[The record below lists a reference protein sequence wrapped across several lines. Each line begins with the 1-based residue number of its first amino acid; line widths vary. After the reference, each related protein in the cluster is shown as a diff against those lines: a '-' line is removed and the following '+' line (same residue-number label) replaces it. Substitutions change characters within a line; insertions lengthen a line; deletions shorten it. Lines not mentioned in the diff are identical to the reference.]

1 MSAEVPEVHSPA
13 VQSAVRK
20 IFRRVVP
27 LFFVMF
33 VANYMDRVNLGFAQD
48 ELRADVGLS
57 AAAFGL
63 GAGIFFI
70 AYAIF
75 EVPSNMLMER
85 FGAKVWLTR
94 IMISWGVVAT
104 AMAFVDS
111 VEMFYALRFLLGVA
125 EAGFFPAVIYYFSRW
140 LPDSHRGRAT
150 SIFLM
155 GSGTATVIV
164 GPVSG
169 ALMEL
174 HGIWGHAGWQWMF
187 FIEGVFSVVYR
198 FLDSGVE
205 QATWLTDEE
214 KSGLVAAIDAE
225 QDERDARRGGKAA
238 RVSRWKLLADPQML
252 LFLWIYFAINVALYA
267 VTFWLPSIVDDIGGV
282 SDFQVGLLTAV
293 PWLCALAA
301 LFVSGRVSDRIGR
314 RRPVLVVLLLL
325 GGCGTLLAVFV
336 SPWVGLGALCLAA
349 MGFKPASPVF
359 WTIPQSYLDARAA
372 APGIALINSIGNLG
386 GFVAPTAFGIIE
398 DTTGSTKGGLVGL
411 TVVGFLAALSVLL
424 VRGGGRNDRVRTR
437 PAKAVAA
444 PAPETTPGAA
454 RTRSRVLPPPDATR
468 PAPPHRRWRGAH
480 WRGPHHARERTVTAS
495 TVSTD
500 VPGAT
505 DVPVMPADER
515 THRHVPP
522 EGSHRHPQVDP
533 LAALRTPQDPP
544 WDVYLTGT
552 VFLDVIFTGL
562 DSAPVRGTES
572 WARGMGRARAASPT
586 WRPRWPVSACAP
598 RWPPPSAT
606 TTTATTAGTRS
617 PRARASTCPRP
628 APCPAGT
635 RR

>member
-1 MSAEVPEVHSPA
+1 MSETASPEVHSPA
-13 VQSAVRK
+13 VQSAVHK

-63 GAGIFFI
+63 GAGVFFI
-70 AYAIF
+70 AYALF

-104 AMAFVDS
+104 AMAFVNS

-150 SIFLM
+150 SVFLM

-164 GPVSG
+164 GPISG
-169 ALMEL
+169 ALMEM

-187 FIEGVFSVVYR
+187 FIEGVFSVVLGFVVYR
-198 FLDSGVE
+198 FLDSGIE

-214 KSGLVAAIDAE
+214 KTGLVTAIDAE
-225 QDERDARRGGKAA
+225 QAERDARRGGKAA
-238 RVSRWKLLADPQML
+238 EVSRWRLLADPQML

-293 PWLCALAA
+293 PWLCALVA
-301 LFVSGRVSDRIGR
+301 LFVSGRISDRIGK

-424 VRGGGRNDRVRTR
+424 VRGGGRNDRVRAR
-437 PAKAVAA
+437 PAEAAAA
-444 PAPETTPGAA
+444 PAPEATPGAA
-454 RTRSRVLPPPDATR
+454 RSAHPGPAT
-468 PAPPHRRWRGAH
+468 A
-480 WRGPHHARERTVTAS
+480 
-495 TVSTD
+495 
-500 VPGAT
+500 
-505 DVPVMPADER
+505 
-515 THRHVPP
+515 
-522 EGSHRHPQVDP
+522 
-533 LAALRTPQDPP
+533 
-544 WDVYLTGT
+544 
-552 VFLDVIFTGL
+552 
-562 DSAPVRGTES
+562 
-572 WARGMGRARAASPT
+572 
-586 WRPRWPVSACAP
+586 
-598 RWPPPSAT
+598 
-606 TTTATTAGTRS
+606 
-617 PRARASTCPRP
+617 
-628 APCPAGT
+628 
-635 RR
+635 

>member
-1 MSAEVPEVHSPA
+1 MHSPA

-187 FIEGVFSVVYR
+187 FIEGVFSVVLGFVVYR

-454 RTRSRVLPPPDATR
+454 RTAQPGPAT
-468 PAPPHRRWRGAH
+468 A
-480 WRGPHHARERTVTAS
+480 
-495 TVSTD
+495 
-500 VPGAT
+500 
-505 DVPVMPADER
+505 
-515 THRHVPP
+515 
-522 EGSHRHPQVDP
+522 
-533 LAALRTPQDPP
+533 
-544 WDVYLTGT
+544 
-552 VFLDVIFTGL
+552 
-562 DSAPVRGTES
+562 
-572 WARGMGRARAASPT
+572 
-586 WRPRWPVSACAP
+586 
-598 RWPPPSAT
+598 
-606 TTTATTAGTRS
+606 
-617 PRARASTCPRP
+617 
-628 APCPAGT
+628 
-635 RR
+635 

>member
-1 MSAEVPEVHSPA
+1 MHSPA

-454 RTRSRVLPPPDATR
+454 RTAQPGPAT
-468 PAPPHRRWRGAH
+468 A
-480 WRGPHHARERTVTAS
+480 
-495 TVSTD
+495 
-500 VPGAT
+500 
-505 DVPVMPADER
+505 
-515 THRHVPP
+515 
-522 EGSHRHPQVDP
+522 
-533 LAALRTPQDPP
+533 
-544 WDVYLTGT
+544 
-552 VFLDVIFTGL
+552 
-562 DSAPVRGTES
+562 
-572 WARGMGRARAASPT
+572 
-586 WRPRWPVSACAP
+586 
-598 RWPPPSAT
+598 
-606 TTTATTAGTRS
+606 
-617 PRARASTCPRP
+617 
-628 APCPAGT
+628 
-635 RR
+635 

>member
-1 MSAEVPEVHSPA
+1 MHSPA

-187 FIEGVFSVVYR
+187 FIEGVFSVVLGFVVYR

-238 RVSRWKLLADPQML
+238 GVSRWKLLADPQML

-314 RRPVLVVLLLL
+314 RRPVLAVLLLL

-437 PAKAVAA
+437 PARAVAA

-454 RTRSRVLPPPDATR
+454 RTAQPGPAT
-468 PAPPHRRWRGAH
+468 A
-480 WRGPHHARERTVTAS
+480 
-495 TVSTD
+495 
-500 VPGAT
+500 
-505 DVPVMPADER
+505 
-515 THRHVPP
+515 
-522 EGSHRHPQVDP
+522 
-533 LAALRTPQDPP
+533 
-544 WDVYLTGT
+544 
-552 VFLDVIFTGL
+552 
-562 DSAPVRGTES
+562 
-572 WARGMGRARAASPT
+572 
-586 WRPRWPVSACAP
+586 
-598 RWPPPSAT
+598 
-606 TTTATTAGTRS
+606 
-617 PRARASTCPRP
+617 
-628 APCPAGT
+628 
-635 RR
+635 

>member
-1 MSAEVPEVHSPA
+1 
-13 VQSAVRK
+13 
-20 IFRRVVP
+20 
-27 LFFVMF
+27 MF

-63 GAGIFFI
+63 GAGVFFI

-104 AMAFVDS
+104 AMAFVNS

-164 GPVSG
+164 GPISG
-169 ALMEL
+169 ALMEM

-187 FIEGVFSVVYR
+187 FIEGIFSVVLGFVVYR
-198 FLDSGVE
+198 FLDSGIE
-205 QATWLTDEE
+205 QAAWLTDEE
-214 KSGLVAAIDAE
+214 KTGLVAAIDAE
-225 QDERDARRGGKAA
+225 QEERDARRGGEAA
-238 RVSRWKLLADPQML
+238 KVSRWKLLADPQML

-293 PWLCALAA
+293 PWLCALVA
-301 LFVSGRVSDRIGR
+301 LFVSGRISDRIGK
-314 RRPVLVVLLLL
+314 RRPVLAVLLLL

-398 DTTGSTKGGLVGL
+398 DTTGSTEGGLVGL

-454 RTRSRVLPPPDATR
+454 RT
-468 PAPPHRRWRGAH
+468 AH
-480 WRGPHHARERTVTAS
+480 PGP
-495 TVSTD
+495 
-500 VPGAT
+500 
-505 DVPVMPADER
+505 
-515 THRHVPP
+515 
-522 EGSHRHPQVDP
+522 
-533 LAALRTPQDPP
+533 
-544 WDVYLTGT
+544 
-552 VFLDVIFTGL
+552 
-562 DSAPVRGTES
+562 
-572 WARGMGRARAASPT
+572 
-586 WRPRWPVSACAP
+586 
-598 RWPPPSAT
+598 AT
-606 TTTATTAGTRS
+606 T
-617 PRARASTCPRP
+617 
-628 APCPAGT
+628 
-635 RR
+635 

>member
-1 MSAEVPEVHSPA
+1 M
-13 VQSAVRK
+13 
-20 IFRRVVP
+20 VP

-48 ELRADVGLS
+48 QLRADVGLS

-70 AYAIF
+70 AYALF

-104 AMAFVDS
+104 AMAFVNS
-111 VEMFYALRFLLGVA
+111 PGMFYALRFLLGVA

-150 SIFLM
+150 SVFLM

-169 ALMEL
+169 ALLEM
-174 HGIWGHAGWQWMF
+174 HGLWGHSGWQWMF
-187 FIEGVFSVVYR
+187 FVEGVFSVVLGFVVYR
-198 FLDSGVE
+198 YLDSSIE

-214 KSGLVAAIDAE
+214 KAGLVTAIDAE
-225 QDERDARRGGKAA
+225 QDARDAQRGTTA

-267 VTFWLPSIVDDIGGV
+267 VTFWLPSIVDDIGGL
-282 SDFQVGLLTAV
+282 SDLQVGFLTSV
-293 PWLCALAA
+293 PWICAIAA
-301 LFVSGRVSDRIGR
+301 VYVSGRISDRIGK
-314 RRPVLVVLLLL
+314 RRPVLVVLLLV
-325 GGCGTLLAVFV
+325 GGCGTLLAVLV

-349 MGFKPASPVF
+349 VGFKPASPVF

-424 VRGGGRNDRVRTR
+424 VRGGGRNDRVRVRTSKG
-437 PAKAVAA
+437 AAA
-444 PAPETTPGAA
+444 PAPEEAPGTA
-454 RTRSRVLPPPDATR
+454 RSVR
-468 PAPPHRRWRGAH
+468 PG
-480 WRGPHHARERTVTAS
+480 
-495 TVSTD
+495 
-500 VPGAT
+500 
-505 DVPVMPADER
+505 
-515 THRHVPP
+515 
-522 EGSHRHPQVDP
+522 
-533 LAALRTPQDPP
+533 
-544 WDVYLTGT
+544 TGT
-552 VFLDVIFTGL
+552 
-562 DSAPVRGTES
+562 A
-572 WARGMGRARAASPT
+572 
-586 WRPRWPVSACAP
+586 
-598 RWPPPSAT
+598 
-606 TTTATTAGTRS
+606 
-617 PRARASTCPRP
+617 
-628 APCPAGT
+628 
-635 RR
+635 

>member
-1 MSAEVPEVHSPA
+1 MPATPPTPEVQHPPA
-13 VQSAVRK
+13 VSSAIHK

-48 ELRADVGLS
+48 QLRADVGLS

-70 AYAIF
+70 AYALF

-104 AMAFVDS
+104 AMAFVNS
-111 VEMFYALRFLLGVA
+111 PGMFYALRFLLGVA

-150 SIFLM
+150 SVFLM

-169 ALMEL
+169 ALLEM
-174 HGIWGHAGWQWMF
+174 HGLWGHSGWQWMF
-187 FIEGVFSVVYR
+187 FVEGVFSVVLGFVVYR
-198 FLDSGVE
+198 YLDSSIE

-214 KSGLVAAIDAE
+214 KAGLVTAIDAE
-225 QDERDARRGGKAA
+225 QDARDAQRGTTA

-267 VTFWLPSIVDDIGGV
+267 VTFWLPSIVDDIGGL
-282 SDFQVGLLTAV
+282 SDLQVGFLTSV
-293 PWLCALAA
+293 PWICAIAA
-301 LFVSGRVSDRIGR
+301 VYVSGRISDRIGK
-314 RRPVLVVLLLL
+314 RRPVLVVLLLV
-325 GGCGTLLAVFV
+325 GGCGTLLAVLV

-349 MGFKPASPVF
+349 VGFKPASPVF

-424 VRGGGRNDRVRTR
+424 VRGGGRNDRVRVRTSKG
-437 PAKAVAA
+437 AAA
-444 PAPETTPGAA
+444 PAPEEAPGTA
-454 RTRSRVLPPPDATR
+454 RSVR
-468 PAPPHRRWRGAH
+468 PG
-480 WRGPHHARERTVTAS
+480 
-495 TVSTD
+495 
-500 VPGAT
+500 
-505 DVPVMPADER
+505 
-515 THRHVPP
+515 
-522 EGSHRHPQVDP
+522 
-533 LAALRTPQDPP
+533 
-544 WDVYLTGT
+544 TGT
-552 VFLDVIFTGL
+552 
-562 DSAPVRGTES
+562 A
-572 WARGMGRARAASPT
+572 
-586 WRPRWPVSACAP
+586 
-598 RWPPPSAT
+598 
-606 TTTATTAGTRS
+606 
-617 PRARASTCPRP
+617 
-628 APCPAGT
+628 
-635 RR
+635 

>member
-1 MSAEVPEVHSPA
+1 
-13 VQSAVRK
+13 
-20 IFRRVVP
+20 
-27 LFFVMF
+27 MF

-70 AYAIF
+70 AYALF
-75 EVPSNMLMER
+75 EVPSNILMER
-85 FGAKVWLTR
+85 FGPKVWLTR

-169 ALMEL
+169 ALMEM

-187 FIEGVFSVVYR
+187 FIEGIFSVVLGFVVYR
-198 FLDSGVE
+198 FLDSGIE
-205 QATWLTDEE
+205 KAEWLTDEE
-214 KSGLVAAIDAE
+214 KTGLVAVIDAE
-225 QDERDARRGGKAA
+225 QEARDAQRGTSAH
-238 RVSRWKLLADPQML
+238 VSRWRLLADPQML

-267 VTFWLPSIVDDIGGV
+267 VTFWLPSIVDDIGGL
-282 SDFQVGLLTAV
+282 SSFEVGLLTSV
-293 PWLCALAA
+293 PWLCAIAA
-301 LFVSGRVSDRIGR
+301 VYVSGRVSDRIGK
-314 RRPVLVVLLLL
+314 RRPVLITLLVL

-336 SPWVGLGALCLAA
+336 SPWAGLGALCLAA

-398 DTTGSTKGGLVGL
+398 DTTGSTKAGLVGL

-424 VRGGGRNDRVRTR
+424 VRGGGRNDRVRAR
-437 PAKAVAA
+437 PAKAPAVPPA
-444 PAPETTPGAA
+444 PASGATPGAA
-454 RTRSRVLPPPDATR
+454 RTTHPGPAT
-468 PAPPHRRWRGAH
+468 A
-480 WRGPHHARERTVTAS
+480 
-495 TVSTD
+495 
-500 VPGAT
+500 
-505 DVPVMPADER
+505 
-515 THRHVPP
+515 
-522 EGSHRHPQVDP
+522 
-533 LAALRTPQDPP
+533 
-544 WDVYLTGT
+544 
-552 VFLDVIFTGL
+552 
-562 DSAPVRGTES
+562 
-572 WARGMGRARAASPT
+572 
-586 WRPRWPVSACAP
+586 
-598 RWPPPSAT
+598 
-606 TTTATTAGTRS
+606 
-617 PRARASTCPRP
+617 
-628 APCPAGT
+628 
-635 RR
+635 